1 MTTAASAKRVV
12 WDGRYFDP
20 WLLFPTITLLM
31 LGIVMV
37 YSASSVSAS
46 KGFTPSYYYLQRQ
59 LLFAVVALMGMFFG
73 RHFSYTNYRWLV
85 YPLLGVSAI
94 LLIMVKAP
102 GIGLTV
108 KGATRW
114 LQLGSFSFQP
124 SDLTRLVLIIYLA
137 YSLAKKEILIK
148 RFSIGFVP
156 HVAVL
161 LFFVLMISLQPDFG
175 SMVIL
180 IALAWVMMFVGGV
193 RLTHLLTPLPFV
205 VPLLIIF
212 MKSES
217 YRLARWTSFLD
228 PWAYASGSG
237 YQVVHS
243 QMAFGTGGL
252 LGAGLGRSY
261 QKLFFLPEPH
271 TDFIFSVLG
280 EELGFIGVT
289 LVILLYLIIVWRG
302 FRIAWHCPDRF
313 GSLLAVGLT
322 SSLAFQV
329 SINMCVVLGLL
340 PPKGLPLP
348 LMSYG
353 GTSLLMTLLAL
364 GILMNISG
372 TVPWKA
378 RNRHDG

>member
-1 MTTAASAKRVV
+1 MSPTTVTTKRVI
-12 WDGRYFDP
+12 WNGRYFDP
-20 WLLFPTITLLM
+20 WLLFPAISLLL

-37 YSASSVSAS
+37 YSASSTNAS
-46 KGFTPSYYYLQRQ
+46 KSFVTSYYYLQRQ
-59 LLFAVVALMGMFFG
+59 LLFAVVALIAMFLS

-85 YPLLGVSAI
+85 YPLLAASAL
-94 LLIMVKAP
+94 LLILVKIP
-102 GIGLTV
+102 NVGLTV

-137 YSLAKKEILIK
+137 YSMAKKEERIK
-148 RFSIGFVP
+148 HFSIGFVP
-156 HVAVL
+156 HVGVL

-175 SMVIL
+175 SMLIL
-180 IALAWVMMFVGGV
+180 IALAWVMMFAGGV
-193 RLTHLLTPLPFV
+193 RLVHLLSPLPFV
-205 VPLLIIF
+205 IPALIYF
-212 MKSES
+212 MKSAP
-217 YRLARWTSFLD
+217 YRVARWTSFWD
-228 PWAYASGSG
+228 PWAYAADTG

-252 LGAGLGRSY
+252 IGTGLGRSY

-289 LVILLYLIIVWRG
+289 CVILLYLMIIWRG

-322 SSLAFQV
+322 ASLAFQV
-329 SINMCVVLGLL
+329 SINMCVTLGLL

-353 GTSLLMTLLAL
+353 GTSLLMTLMAL

-372 TVPWKA
+372 SVPWKV
-378 RNRHDG
+378 RNRHD

>member
-1 MTTAASAKRVV
+1 MTTAAAAKRVV
-12 WDGRYFDP
+12 WNGRYFDP
-20 WLLFPTITLLM
+20 WLLFPAISLLLM
-31 LGIVMV
+31 GIVMV
-37 YSASSVSAS
+37 YSASSVNAS
-46 KGFTPSYYYLQRQ
+46 KSFTTSYYYLQRQ
-59 LLFAVVALMGMFFG
+59 LLFSVVALTGMFLI
-73 RHFSYTNYRWLV
+73 RHFAYTNYRWLV
-85 YPLLGVSAI
+85 YPLLGLAAF
-94 LLIMVKAP
+94 LLILIQVP

-137 YSLAKKEILIK
+137 YSLSKKEETIK

-161 LFFVLMISLQPDFG
+161 FFFVLMISLQPDFG
-175 SMVIL
+175 AMLIL
-180 IALAWVMMFVGGV
+180 IALAWVMMFAGGV
-193 RLTHLLTPLPFV
+193 RLTYLLSPLPFV
-205 VPLLIIF
+205 IPLLIVF
-212 MKSES
+212 MKSAP
-217 YRLARWTSFLD
+217 YRVARLTSFWD
-228 PWAYASGSG
+228 PWAYALDTG

-252 LGAGLGRSY
+252 LGTGLGRSY

-280 EELGFIGVT
+280 EELGFLGVT
-289 LVILLYLIIVWRG
+289 GVILLYLIIVWRG
-302 FRIAWHCPDRF
+302 FYIAWYCPDRF
-313 GSLLAVGLT
+313 ASLLAVGLT

-329 SINMCVVLGLL
+329 SINMCMTLGLL

-348 LMSYG
+348 LISYG
-353 GTSLLMTLLAL
+353 GTSLLMTLTAL

-372 TVPWKA
+372 SIPWKA

>member
-1 MTTAASAKRVV
+1 MRATANIKRVV

-20 WLLFPTITLLM
+20 WLLFPTISLLL

-37 YSASSVSAS
+37 YSASSVNAS
-46 KGFTPSYYYLQRQ
+46 KSFATSYYYLQRQ
-59 LLFAVVALMGMFFG
+59 LLFAAVALIGMFLS

-85 YPLLGVSAI
+85 YPLLAVSAVLLI
-94 LLIMVKAP
+94 LLKIP
-102 GIGLTV
+102 GLGLTV

-124 SDLTRLVLIIYLA
+124 SDLARLVLIIYLA
-137 YSLAKKEILIK
+137 YSLAKKGDTIK

-156 HVAVL
+156 HVGVL
-161 LFFVLMISLQPDFG
+161 SFFVLMISLQPDFG
-175 SMVIL
+175 SMLIL
-180 IALAWVMMFVGGV
+180 IALAWVMMFAGGV
-193 RLTHLLTPLPFV
+193 RLTHLLSPLPFAI
-205 VPLLIIF
+205 PLLIVF
-212 MKSES
+212 MKSAP
-217 YRLARWTSFLD
+217 YRVARLTSFWD
-228 PWAYASGSG
+228 PWAYASDTG

-252 LGAGLGRSY
+252 IGTGLGRSY

-280 EELGFIGVT
+280 EELGFLGVT
-289 LVILLYLIIVWRG
+289 GVILLYLMIIWRG

-322 SSLAFQV
+322 ASLAFQV
-329 SINMCVVLGLL
+329 SINMCVTLGLL

-353 GTSLLMTLLAL
+353 GTSLLMTLMTL

-372 TVPWKA
+372 SVPWKVP
-378 RNRHDG
+378 NKHD

>member
-1 MTTAASAKRVV
+1 MSTTATTKRVV
-12 WDGRYFDP
+12 WNGRYFDP
-20 WLLFPTITLLM
+20 WLLLPTISLLL

-37 YSASSVSAS
+37 YSASSTNAS
-46 KGFTPSYYYLQRQ
+46 KSFATSYYYLQRQ
-59 LLFAVVALMGMFFG
+59 LLFAAVALIGMFLG

-85 YPLLGVSAI
+85 YPLLAVSAI
-94 LLIMVKAP
+94 LLILVKIP
-102 GIGLTV
+102 GVGLTV
-108 KGATRW
+108 KGASRW

-124 SDLTRLVLIIYLA
+124 SDLTRLALIIFLA
-137 YSLAKKEILIK
+137 YSLAKKEATIK

-156 HVAVL
+156 HVGVL

-175 SMVIL
+175 SMLIL
-180 IALAWVMMFVGGV
+180 IVLTWVMMFAGGV
-193 RLTHLLTPLPFV
+193 RLVHLLSPLPFV
-205 VPLLIIF
+205 IPALIFF
-212 MKSES
+212 MKSAP
-217 YRLARWTSFLD
+217 YRVARLTSFWD
-228 PWAYASGSG
+228 PWAYATDTG

-252 LGAGLGRSY
+252 IGTGLGRSY

-280 EELGFIGVT
+280 EELGFLGVT
-289 LVILLYLIIVWRG
+289 GVILLYLMIIWRG

-313 GSLLAVGLT
+313 GSLLAVGVT
-322 SSLAFQV
+322 ASLGFQV
-329 SINMCVVLGLL
+329 SINMCVTLGLL

-353 GTSLLMTLLAL
+353 GTSLLMTLMAL

-372 TVPWKA
+372 TVPWKV
-378 RNRHDG
+378 RNRHD

>member
-1 MTTAASAKRVV
+1 MSTAATAKRVV
-12 WDGRYFDP
+12 WNGRYFDP
-20 WLLFPTITLLM
+20 WLLFPTISLLM

-37 YSASSVSAS
+37 YSASSVNAS
-46 KGFTPSYYYLQRQ
+46 KGFVPSYYYLQRQ
-59 LLFAVVALMGMFFG
+59 LLFAVVALSGMFLG
-73 RHFSYTNYRWLV
+73 RHFSYTNYRWMV

-94 LLIMVKAP
+94 LLIMVKVP
-102 GIGLTV
+102 GIGLSV

-124 SDLTRLVLIIYLA
+124 SDFARLALIIYLA
-137 YSLAKKEILIK
+137 YSLAKKETLIK
-148 RFSIGFVP
+148 HFSIGFVP
-156 HVAVL
+156 HVVVL

-175 SMVIL
+175 SMLIL
-180 IALAWVMMFVGGV
+180 IALAWVMMFAGGV
-193 RLTHLLTPLPFV
+193 RLTHLLSPLPFV
-205 VPLLIIF
+205 IPLLIVF
-212 MKSES
+212 MKSAP
-217 YRLARWTSFLD
+217 YRVARLTSFMD
-228 PWAYASGSG
+228 PWAYASDTG

-252 LGAGLGRSY
+252 LGTGLGRSY

-280 EELGFIGVT
+280 EELGFLGVT
-289 LVILLYLIIVWRG
+289 SVIVLYLMIIWRG
-302 FRIAWHCPDRF
+302 FRIAWLCPDRF

-322 SSLAFQV
+322 ASLAFQV
-329 SINMCVVLGLL
+329 SINMCVTLGLL

-353 GTSLLMTLLAL
+353 GTSLLMTLMAL

-372 TVPWKA
+372 TVPWKV
-378 RNRHDG
+378 RNRHG